1 MIRTLAAAALL
12 ASCATAPEPVPINA
26 ARAGAPTAERD
37 LDLPANADALM
48 LSFSGGGARAASFA
62 YGVLLGLKDMPGAE
76 SGHSRLDDV
85 ALVTAVSGG
94 AITAAYFGQHGADGI
109 EGLRT
114 FLDENWADDLNTSA
128 FAPQNWVRAARGGLN
143 RTTALADR
151 LDTSLYNSARFADL
165 PARPRVILNAVDL
178 YTGAPIAFTPFYF
191 DALCSDVGAVRLADA
206 VAASMAVPLAFQPAL
221 AAPFTNCATPDWA
234 TRALA
239 DRSAP
244 STLRA
249 TARAISIYHAAPQRY
264 LHLVD
269 GGVADNFGLAS
280 YSVMRAAATDAHT
293 PLSARDAARLRRL
306 TVIVVNA
313 ELALTGDDWSRTA
326 RGPSGAAAMSTA
338 LSGSIDAGKRG
349 AYDAFL
355 AMTQLWERDLIAW
368 RCALSPADVAALRGP
383 VAGWRCDDLDIRV
396 EMIAFDDLGP
406 TRAAELGAAP
416 TRVSLPRETI
426 AALIQG
432 GRDAIALSSAPVRP

>member
-1 MIRTLAAAALL
+1 MIRALAAAALV
-12 ASCATAPEPVPINA
+12 ASCTTAPAPAPINV
-26 ARAGAPTAERD
+26 ARTTAPAAERD

-48 LSFSGGGARAASFA
+48 LAFSGGGARAASFS
-62 YGVLLGLKDMPGAE
+62 YGVLLGLRDMQGAH
-76 SGHSRLDDV
+76 GRTRLDDV

-94 AITAAYFGQHGADGI
+94 AITAAYFGQHGAA
-109 EGLRT
+109 GLDAFAA
-114 FLDENWADDLNTSA
+114 FLDDDWARDLNTSA
-128 FAPQNWVRAARGGLN
+128 LAPQNWMRAARGGLN
-143 RTTALADR
+143 RTTDLADR
-151 LDTSLYNSARFADL
+151 FDADLYRGARIGDL
-165 PARPRVILNAVDL
+165 PARPRVILNAADL
-178 YTGAPIAFTPFYF
+178 YTGAPLAFTPFFF
-191 DALCSDVGAVRLADA
+191 DALCSDVGQVRVADA
-206 VAASMAVPLAFQPAL
+206 VAASMAVPLAFQPVL
-221 AAPFTNCATPDWA
+221 AAPYGQACPAPDWA

-249 TARAISIYHAAPQRY
+249 TARAVSIYRAEPPRY

-280 YSVMRAAATDAHT
+280 LNITRAAATNAYAPLTAEDAV
-293 PLSARDAARLRRL
+293 RLRRL

-313 ELALTGDDWSRTA
+313 EIALSGDWPETA
-326 RGPSGAAAMSTA
+326 RGPNGAAAMGA
-338 LSGSIDAGKRG
+338 AFFDSIDAGKRG

-355 AMTQLWERDLIAW
+355 ATSQAWERDLIAW
-368 RCALSPADVAALRGP
+368 RCALPAAEVRALRGGGD
-383 VAGWRCDDLDIRV
+383 GWRCDDLDIRV

-406 TRAAELGAAP
+406 ERAAQLGAAP

-432 GRDAIALSSAPVRP
+432 GRDAIALSGAPIRP